1 MICITFAIMTK
12 ILVIR
17 FSSIGDIVLTT
28 PVIRCLKS
36 QLDNVELHILTKTQ
50 YSLLFESNQNVD
62 KIHKWGEGNNEVIN
76 SLKSE
81 EFDYVIDLHNNIRTK
96 KIKTLLKSKAY
107 SFPKLNVQKWLYV
120 NFKWNKMPDV
130 HIVDRYF
137 EAVKELGVKND
148 LLGLDYFIPNKDELD
163 LSGQYGTADIVSVA
177 IGAQFA
183 TKRLPVS
190 KMVEVLSD
198 IKIPIVLLGGKED
211 YAIAEQIIELSDSSI
226 FNACGKFNL
235 NQSASV
241 VRQSKV
247 LLTHDTGL
255 MHIAAAFD
263 TPIVSVWGNTVP
275 EFGMYPYKP
284 QNEDLYSIHE
294 VKGLSCRPC
303 SKIGFQKCPK
313 KHFNCMNEQNVKE
326 IAKSIE
332 KYLP

>member
-1 MICITFAIMTK
+1 MTK

-36 QLDNVELHILTKTQ
+36 QMENIKLHVLTKSQ
-50 YSLLFESNQNVD
+50 YSVLFESNPNVD
-62 KIHKWGEGNNEVIN
+62 QTHKWGKDNKEVIN
-76 SLKSE
+76 TLKSE

-96 KIKTLLKSKAY
+96 KIKTILKSKAY

-120 NFKWNKMPDV
+120 NFKWNRMPDV

-137 EAVKELGVKND
+137 KAVKELGVKND
-148 LLGLDYFIPNKDELD
+148 LQGLDYFIPNKDEVD
-163 LSGQYGTADIVSVA
+163 LPVEFGSTEIVSVA

-190 KMVEVLSD
+190 KMVEILSSL
-198 IKIPIVLLGGKED
+198 KIPIVLLGGKED
-211 YAIAEQIIELSDSSI
+211 YAIAEEIIQLSDSKLH
-226 FNACGKFNL
+226 NACGKFNL

-255 MHIAAAFD
+255 MHIAAAYN

-284 QNEDLYSIHE
+284 QNPELYSIHE
-294 VKGLSCRPC
+294 VEGLPCRPC

-313 KHFNCMNEQNVKE
+313 NHFKCMNQQDVEE
-326 IAKSIE
+326 IVNSIE
-332 KYLP
+332 KNLL